1 MSRFAITHKIAV
13 AAMLLSVSAGR
24 ALAAGPYSI
33 EQVKISS
40 SLPKSITSDVD
51 PSGVLLFTS
60 GKGVKEEIC
69 SIFLAKSAVAAVPPP
84 ANSGYS
90 SIREGALIGIVHLFR
105 EATDDYYVDY
115 NNQKLAPGY
124 YTMRYALQ
132 TSGVGEH
139 GPIQGDFVVLSPI
152 AMDSEPERVLSL
164 EEVVRLGKSASHGEE
179 AARMQLM
186 RVEDTKSPLPAVT
199 ADSSGAAVVHLNL
212 HLAGSKTTPAKE
224 LQIDLTVVTP
234 KPDLGQN
241 AS

>member
-1 MSRFAITHKIAV
+1 
-13 AAMLLSVSAGR
+13 
-24 ALAAGPYSI
+24 
-33 EQVKISS
+33 
-40 SLPKSITSDVD
+40 VD

-164 EEVVRLGKSASHGEE
+164 EEVVRLADTLALVDDGRIAAIGAVEE
-179 AARMQLM
+179 LTSRIDL
-186 RVEDTKSPLPAVT
+186 RPLT
-199 ADSSGAAVVHLNL
+199 GRFE
-212 HLAGSKTTPAKE
+212 AGSV
-224 LQIDLTVVTP
+224 LRTVLRP
-234 KPDLGQN
+234 P
-241 AS
+241 